1 MHMMTNDDITE
12 IVSCKICNGDHLSAC
27 TERQAYKGY
36 DVYCWDCERPTNKII
51 YILQEVT

>member
-1 MHMMTNDDITE
+1 ME

-51 YILQEVT
+51 YILQEVEE